1 MALKVIGTGYPRTG
15 TASLK
20 LALEELGFGPCHH
33 MREIMINPASAALWA
48 EAAEAPQQ
56 ADWNKVLAGYHATT
70 DAPSCSF
77 WRELVEFFPDAKV
90 IHTKRDPE
98 KWFESTQA
106 TVFSPQ
112 WVERTLSL
120 PPLKTF
126 FEKAVYPEF
135 GDHLHDRDAMLD
147 LFARH
152 TEEVVATVPV
162 DRLLLF
168 EAGDGWGPL
177 CEFLGVP
184 VPDTPYPRTNT
195 REEMAEL
202 SVSAGAAGSGM
213 PTTME
218 EIAEIARQRFS
229 R

>member
-1 MALKVIGTGYPRTG
+1 MALKVIGSGYPRTG

-33 MREIMINPASAALWA
+33 MREIMMNPASAALWA
-48 EAAEAPQQ
+48 EAADAPDQ
-56 ADWNKVLAGYHATT
+56 ADWDKVLEGYHSTT
-70 DAPSCSF
+70 DAPGCSF
-77 WRELVEFFPDAKV
+77 WRELVDFYPDAKV
-90 IHTKRDPE
+90 IHSRRDPE

-120 PPLKTF
+120 PLRDF
-126 FEKAVYPEF
+126 FEKAVYAKF
-135 GDHLHDRDAMLD
+135 GAHLHDRDSMLA
-147 LFARH
+147 LFKRH
-152 TEEVVATVPV
+152 MDEVVATVPR
-162 DRLLLF
+162 DRLLIF
-168 EAGDGWGPL
+168 EARDGWEPL

-184 VPDTPYPRTNT
+184 VPDTPYPRVNT

-202 SVSAGAAGSGM
+202 SVSASAAGSGPP
-213 PTTME
+213 PTLD
-218 EIAEIARQRFS
+218 EIAKIARARFS